1 MKLMVLDG
9 NSLVNRA
16 FFGIK
21 LLTTK
26 DGRYTNAIYG
36 FQNILLNLL
45 AAHKPDA
52 VAIAWD
58 ERAPTFRHTAYDGY
72 KATRHGM
79 PEELAQQMPVLKE
92 LLTDLGFVQVSKAG
106 WEADDILGTLAAACE
121 AAGGTTLLA
130 TGDRDSLQLVDDAT
144 TVLLATNKETI
155 PMDPAAIREKYGIE
169 PPQLID
175 VKSLMGDASDN
186 IPGVPGI
193 GEKTALALISKFGS
207 LQGVYDNIDD
217 KAVKPG
223 QRAKLTAN
231 RDKADLSYMLGTIRK
246 DAPIETD
253 PAAYLRQPGDPA
265 AAAQLLAALEMHKL
279 VDRWGLNGGTAPAP
293 SENAAPLETVEPSPL
308 PLLLEGRFYAAR
320 NADGDWYLVQ
330 GQDVYLPDTDRL
342 AAILDSGAELWAFDA
357 KPLYRLALEHGG
369 IGSALR
375 FDGKLAAYLLNPSA
389 SGYEVHSLAAE
400 YGVHAA
406 FACEAAPDAGVLAGL
421 CDTLAAALDES
432 GQRKLLDEMEL
443 PLARVLAD
451 MERIGFAIDADGIR
465 AFGDSLRSELDGILH
480 NIYTEVGYEFNVN
493 SPKKLGEALFDKLGL
508 PPRKKNAR
516 GYSTD
521 AETLESLRP
530 YNQVIDE
537 ILKYRTYAKLLSTYV
552 DGLLNAEA
560 ADGRVHSTF
569 IQTEARTGRISSTEP
584 NLQNIPVRMEL
595 GREIRKLFVPREGCV
610 LVDADYSQIE
620 LRVLAHMSNDK
631 NLIQAYRQAEADR
644 AAAEELLSDPE
655 MRELAQEELTAAR
668 EEMERLRQELKLLL
682 LPKDPN
688 DRKNVILEIR
698 GGVGGEESALF
709 AHSLLRMYTMYAESR
724 GWKLEIASIN
734 ETELGGVKDCS
745 AVIEGDG
752 AWSRLKFESGVHR
765 VQRVPETESGGR
777 IHTSAATVAVLPEM
791 EPVDVELNPADIEMQ
806 VYRASGAG
814 GQHVNKTSSAVRLI
828 HKPTGTVV
836 ECQQERSQF
845 QNRDKAMRLLAS
857 RLYEAEQEKVEG
869 AYTAQRRRQVGTGM
883 RNERIRTYNF
893 PQGRVTDH
901 RIGLTLYRLESVMD
915 GDLDEIIDALVTADQ
930 AERLRSQGTD

>member
-58 ERAPTFRHTAYDGY
+58 ERAPTFRHNAYDGY

-144 TVLLATNKETI
+144 TVLLATNKETL

-207 LQGVYDNIDD
+207 LQGVYDNIED

-246 DAPIETD
+246 DAPIESD
-253 PAAYLRQPGDPA
+253 PAAYVRQPGDPA
-265 AAAQLLAALEMHKL
+265 AAAQLLAALEMHKM
-279 VDRWGLNGGTAPAP
+279 VARWGLEDG
-293 SENAAPLETVEPSPL
+293 AAP
-308 PLLLEGRFYAAR
+308 
-320 NADGDWYLVQ
+320 
-330 GQDVYLPDTDRL
+330 
-342 AAILDSGAELWAFDA
+342 AILDGDAEIWAFDA

-369 IGSALR
+369 IGKALR

-400 YGVHAA
+400 YGVHTD
-406 FACEAAPDAGVLAGL
+406 FTCEAAPDAGVLAGL
-421 CDTLAAALDES
+421 CDALAAALDES
-432 GQRKLLDEMEL
+432 GQRKLLD
-443 PLARVLAD
+443 
-451 MERIGFAIDADGIR
+451 
-465 AFGDSLRSELDGILH
+465 GILN

-493 SPKKLGEALFDKLGL
+493 SPKQLGEALFDKLGL

-530 YNQVIDE
+530 YSPVIDE
-537 ILKYRTYAKLLSTYV
+537 ILKYRTYSKLLSTYV
-552 DGLLNAEA
+552 DGLLNATA

-584 NLQNIPVRMEL
+584 NLQNIPIRTEL
-595 GREIRKLFVPREGCV
+595 GSRLRGYFVAGQGET

-620 LRVLAHMSNDK
+620 LRILAHITGDEHMQ
-631 NLIQAYRQAEADR
+631 QAFLNGADIHRSTAAKIYHIPESEVTPQLRSASKAINFGIMYGKGAFSLGKDLGISVKEADAFLKTYLDTFPKVDGYMKDCIAHAKDKGYVETLFGRRR
-644 AAAEELLSDPE
+644 ALP
-655 MRELAQEELTAAR
+655 ELASSNFQVRASGERMARNTPIQGTAADIIKLAMVHVWQR
-668 EEMERLRQELKLLL
+668 LRDEKLQARLLLQVHDELIVEAPDAEIDEVKRILKEEME
-682 LPKDPN
+682 
-688 DRKNVILEIR
+688 NVVHYSVPL
-698 GGVGGEESALF
+698 
-709 AHSLLRMYTMYAESR
+709 T
-724 GWKLEIASIN
+724 
-734 ETELGGVKDCS
+734 TE
-745 AVIEGDG
+745 
-752 AWSRLKFESGVHR
+752 
-765 VQRVPETESGGR
+765 
-777 IHTSAATVAVLPEM
+777 
-791 EPVDVELNPADIEMQ
+791 
-806 VYRASGAG
+806 
-814 GQHVNKTSSAVRLI
+814 
-828 HKPTGTVV
+828 
-836 ECQQERSQF
+836 
-845 QNRDKAMRLLAS
+845 
-857 RLYEAEQEKVEG
+857 
-869 AYTAQRRRQVGTGM
+869 VGTGK
-883 RNERIRTYNF
+883 TWLAA
-893 PQGRVTDH
+893 H
-901 RIGLTLYRLESVMD
+901 
-915 GDLDEIIDALVTADQ
+915 
-930 AERLRSQGTD
+930 

>member
-58 ERAPTFRHTAYDGY
+58 ERAPTFRHNAYDGY

-144 TVLLATNKETI
+144 TVLLATNKETL

-207 LQGVYDNIDD
+207 LQGVYDNIEN

-223 QRAKLTAN
+223 QRAKLIAN
-231 RDKADLSYMLGTIRK
+231 RDKADLSYMLGTIRR
-246 DAPIETD
+246 DAPIESD
-253 PAAYLRQPGDPA
+253 PAAYVRQPGAPA
-265 AAAQLLAALEMHKL
+265 AAAQLLAALEMHKM
-279 VDRWGLNGGTAPAP
+279 VARWGLEEGAAPAAAD
-293 SENAAPLETVEPSPL
+293 AAPLETVEPSPL
-308 PLLLEGRFYAAR
+308 PLLLEGRFYAAQS
-320 NADGDWYLVQ
+320 ASKEGDSAWYLVQ
-330 GQDVYLPDTDRL
+330 GKDVYLPDADRL
-342 AAILDSGAELWAFDA
+342 AAILDGDAEIWAFDA
-357 KPLYRLALEHGG
+357 KPLYRLVLEHGG
-369 IGSALR
+369 IGKALR

-400 YGVHAA
+400 YGVHAD
-406 FACEAAPDAGVLAGL
+406 FTCEAAPDAGVLAGL
-421 CDTLAAALDES
+421 CDALAAALDES

-451 MERIGFAIDADGIR
+451 MERIGFAVDADGIR
-465 AFGDSLRSELDGILH
+465 AFGDSLRGELDGIL
-480 NIYTEVGYEFNVN
+480 NSIYTEVGYEFNVN
-493 SPKKLGEALFDKLGL
+493 RPKQLGEALFDKLGL

-530 YNQVIDE
+530 YSPVIDE
-537 ILKYRTYAKLLSTYV
+537 ILKYRTYSKLLSTYV
-552 DGLLNAEA
+552 DGLLNATA

-584 NLQNIPVRMEL
+584 NLQNIPIRTEL
-595 GREIRKLFVPREGCV
+595 GSRLRGYFVAGQGET

-620 LRVLAHMSNDK
+620 LRILAHITGDEHMQ
-631 NLIQAYRQAEADR
+631 QAFLNGADIHRSTAAKIYHIPESEVTPQLRSASKAINFGIMYGKGAFSLGKDLGISVKEADAFLKTYLDTFPKVDGYMKDCIAHAKDKGYVETLFGRRR
-644 AAAEELLSDPE
+644 ALP
-655 MRELAQEELTAAR
+655 ELASSNFQVRASGERMARNTPIQGTAADIIKLAMVHVWQR
-668 EEMERLRQELKLLL
+668 LRDEKLQARLLLQVHDELIVEAPDAEIDKVKRILKEEME
-682 LPKDPN
+682 
-688 DRKNVILEIR
+688 NVVHYSVPL
-698 GGVGGEESALF
+698 
-709 AHSLLRMYTMYAESR
+709 T
-724 GWKLEIASIN
+724 
-734 ETELGGVKDCS
+734 TE
-745 AVIEGDG
+745 
-752 AWSRLKFESGVHR
+752 
-765 VQRVPETESGGR
+765 
-777 IHTSAATVAVLPEM
+777 
-791 EPVDVELNPADIEMQ
+791 
-806 VYRASGAG
+806 
-814 GQHVNKTSSAVRLI
+814 
-828 HKPTGTVV
+828 
-836 ECQQERSQF
+836 
-845 QNRDKAMRLLAS
+845 
-857 RLYEAEQEKVEG
+857 
-869 AYTAQRRRQVGTGM
+869 VGTGK
-883 RNERIRTYNF
+883 TWLAA
-893 PQGRVTDH
+893 H
-901 RIGLTLYRLESVMD
+901 
-915 GDLDEIIDALVTADQ
+915 
-930 AERLRSQGTD
+930 

>member
-58 ERAPTFRHTAYDGY
+58 ERAPTFRHNAYDGY

-92 LLTDLGFVQVSKAG
+92 LLTDLGFVQISKAG

-175 VKSLMGDASDN
+175 VKSLMGDSSDN

-207 LQGVYDNIDD
+207 LQGVYDNLED

-231 RDKADLSYMLGTIRK
+231 RDKADLSYMLGTIRR

-253 PAAYLRQPGDPA
+253 PNAYIRCPGDPA

-279 VDRWGLNGGTAPAP
+279 VDRWGLESGAAPAAAAD
-293 SENAAPLETVEPSPL
+293 AAPVQAVEPSPL
-308 PLLLEGRFYAAR
+308 PLLPEGRFYAAQSITK
-320 NADGDWYLVQ
+320 AGDGSWYLVQ
-330 GQDVYLPDTDRL
+330 GSEVYLPDTDRL
-342 AAILDSGAELWAFDA
+342 AALLDGDAEIWAFDA
-357 KPLYRLALEHGG
+357 KPLYRLALAHGG
-369 IGSALR
+369 IGRALR

-389 SGYEVHSLAAE
+389 SGYEVKSLAAE

-406 FACEAAPDAGVLAGL
+406 FHCEDAPDAGVLAGL

-451 MERIGFAIDADGIR
+451 MERIGFAIDAAGIR
-465 AFGDSLRSELDGILH
+465 AFGDSLRGELDGILN
-480 NIYTEVGYEFNVN
+480 NIYTAVGYPFNVN
-493 SPKKLGEALFDKLGL
+493 SPKQLGEALFDKLGL
-508 PPRKKNAR
+508 PPRKKTAR

-530 YNQVIDE
+530 YSPVIDE

-584 NLQNIPVRMEL
+584 NLQNIPIRTEL
-595 GREIRKLFVPREGCV
+595 GSRLRGYFVAGEGET

-620 LRVLAHMSNDK
+620 LRILAHITGDEHMQ
-631 NLIQAYRQAEADR
+631 QAFLNGADIHRSTAAKIYHIPESEVTPQLRSASKAINFGIMYGKGAYSLSKDLGIPVKEADSFLKTYLDTFPKVDGYMKDCIAHAKDKGYVETLFGRRR
-644 AAAEELLSDPE
+644 ALP
-655 MRELAQEELTAAR
+655 ELASSNFQVRASGERMARNTPIQGTAADIIKLAMVHVWQR
-668 EEMERLRQELKLLL
+668 LRAEKLQARLLLQVHDELIVEAPEAECDAVKRILKEEME
-682 LPKDPN
+682 
-688 DRKNVILEIR
+688 NVVHYSVPL
-698 GGVGGEESALF
+698 
-709 AHSLLRMYTMYAESR
+709 T
-724 GWKLEIASIN
+724 
-734 ETELGGVKDCS
+734 TE
-745 AVIEGDG
+745 
-752 AWSRLKFESGVHR
+752 
-765 VQRVPETESGGR
+765 
-777 IHTSAATVAVLPEM
+777 
-791 EPVDVELNPADIEMQ
+791 
-806 VYRASGAG
+806 
-814 GQHVNKTSSAVRLI
+814 
-828 HKPTGTVV
+828 
-836 ECQQERSQF
+836 
-845 QNRDKAMRLLAS
+845 
-857 RLYEAEQEKVEG
+857 
-869 AYTAQRRRQVGTGM
+869 VGTGK
-883 RNERIRTYNF
+883 TWLAA
-893 PQGRVTDH
+893 H
-901 RIGLTLYRLESVMD
+901 
-915 GDLDEIIDALVTADQ
+915 
-930 AERLRSQGTD
+930 

>member
-58 ERAPTFRHTAYDGY
+58 ERAPTFRHNAYDGY

-92 LLTDLGFVQVSKAG
+92 LLADLGFVQVSKAG

-144 TVLLATNKETI
+144 TVLLATNKETL

-207 LQGVYDNIDD
+207 LQGVYDNIED

-231 RDKADLSYMLGTIRK
+231 RDKAALSYMLGTIRK
-246 DAPIETD
+246 DAPIESD
-253 PAAYLRQPGDPA
+253 PAAYVRQPGDPA
-265 AAAQLLAALEMHKL
+265 AAAQLLAALEMHKM
-279 VDRWGLNGGTAPAP
+279 VARWGLEEGAAPAAAA
-293 SENAAPLETVEPSPL
+293 AAPLETVEPSPL
-308 PLLLEGRFYAAR
+308 PLLLEGRFYAAQS
-320 NADGDWYLVQ
+320 ASKEGDSAWYLVQ
-330 GQDVYLPDTDRL
+330 GKDVYLPDADRL
-342 AAILDSGAELWAFDA
+342 AAILDGDAEIWAFDA

-369 IGSALR
+369 IGKALR

-400 YGVHAA
+400 YGVHAD
-406 FACEAAPDAGVLAGL
+406 FTCEAAPDAGVLAGL
-421 CDTLAAALDES
+421 CDALAAALDES

-451 MERIGFAIDADGIR
+451 KERIGFAVDADGIR
-465 AFGDSLRSELDGILH
+465 AFGDSLRGELDGILN

-493 SPKKLGEALFDKLGL
+493 SPKQLGEALFDKLGL

-530 YNQVIDE
+530 YSPVIDE
-537 ILKYRTYAKLLSTYV
+537 ILKYRTYSKLLSTYV
-552 DGLLNAEA
+552 DGLLNATA
-560 ADGRVHSTF
+560 TDGRVHSTF

-584 NLQNIPVRMEL
+584 ILQNIPLRTAL
-595 GREIRKLFVPREGCV
+595 GSRLRGYFVAGQGET

-620 LRVLAHMSNDK
+620 LRILAHITGDEHMQ
-631 NLIQAYRQAEADR
+631 QAFLNGADIHRSTAAKIYHIPESEVTPQLRSASKAINFGIMYGKGAFSLGKDLGISVKEADAFLKTYLDTFPKVDGYMKDCIAHAKDKGYVETLFGRRR
-644 AAAEELLSDPE
+644 ALP
-655 MRELAQEELTAAR
+655 ELASSNFQVRASGERMARNTPIQGTAADIIKLAMVHVWQR
-668 EEMERLRQELKLLL
+668 LRDEKLQARLLLQVHDELIVEAPDAEIDEVKRILKEEME
-682 LPKDPN
+682 
-688 DRKNVILEIR
+688 NVVHYSVPL
-698 GGVGGEESALF
+698 
-709 AHSLLRMYTMYAESR
+709 T
-724 GWKLEIASIN
+724 
-734 ETELGGVKDCS
+734 TE
-745 AVIEGDG
+745 
-752 AWSRLKFESGVHR
+752 
-765 VQRVPETESGGR
+765 
-777 IHTSAATVAVLPEM
+777 
-791 EPVDVELNPADIEMQ
+791 
-806 VYRASGAG
+806 
-814 GQHVNKTSSAVRLI
+814 
-828 HKPTGTVV
+828 
-836 ECQQERSQF
+836 
-845 QNRDKAMRLLAS
+845 
-857 RLYEAEQEKVEG
+857 
-869 AYTAQRRRQVGTGM
+869 VGTGK
-883 RNERIRTYNF
+883 TWLAA
-893 PQGRVTDH
+893 H
-901 RIGLTLYRLESVMD
+901 
-915 GDLDEIIDALVTADQ
+915 
-930 AERLRSQGTD
+930 